1 MGSPTSRAQLFEL
14 CVQDH
19 GAAARL
25 AARHLPTVAAAAG
38 SELAPV
44 VTSVAEQFGARCED
58 FARMVDSLDGP
69 ENLWMAGIMDD
80 SLRDT
85 RTIDKGPLLDIA
97 NVGAVRK
104 ALGADEVS
112 LETAIGL
119 AQALERTA
127 DERCQRAMR
136 ERERSLLDE
145 LKRRFARM
153 VPNRGLRSPLA
164 VAG

>member
-1 MGSPTSRAQLFEL
+1 MGSPTSRAELFEL

-19 GAAARL
+19 CAAARL
-25 AARHLPTVAAAAG
+25 VAKHLPTVAAAAG
-38 SELAPV
+38 VDLAPLV
-44 VTSVAEQFGARCED
+44 ASVAEGFGARCGE
-58 FARMVDSLDGP
+58 FARMVEKLDGP

-97 NVGAVRK
+97 LAGAVRK

-119 AQALERTA
+119 AHALDKPEEEQRL
-127 DERCQRAMR
+127 RAMR
-136 ERERSLLDE
+136 ERDRSLLAQ
-145 LKRRFARM
+145 LKRHL
-153 VPNRGLRSPLA
+153 PG
-164 VAG
+164 

>member
-1 MGSPTSRAQLFEL
+1 MGSPTSRVQLFEL

-19 GAAARL
+19 CAAARL
-25 AARHLPTVAAAAG
+25 AARHLPAVAATAG
-38 SELAPV
+38 DALAPLV
-44 VTSVAEQFGARCED
+44 WSVAQEFDGRPDE

-97 NVGAVRK
+97 IVGAVRK

-119 AQALERTA
+119 AQALERTD
-127 DERCQRAMR
+127 DEACLRAMR
-136 ERERSLLDE
+136 ERDRGILAE
-145 LKRRFARM
+145 LKRHL
-153 VPNRGLRSPLA
+153 PG
-164 VAG
+164 